1 MVVTTADLSARMT
14 VECGT
19 SVSVSWRFRLFQ
31 LVCRRVDGEP
41 LTPQREAAFD
51 RLLQLVEQLAVHVH
65 DARI

>member
-1 MVVTTADLSARMT
+1 MVVTTTDLSVRMT

-19 SVSVSWRFRLFQ
+19 SVNVSWSFRLFQ

-41 LTPQREAAFD
+41 LTPRMEAAFD

-65 DARI
+65 DSRI